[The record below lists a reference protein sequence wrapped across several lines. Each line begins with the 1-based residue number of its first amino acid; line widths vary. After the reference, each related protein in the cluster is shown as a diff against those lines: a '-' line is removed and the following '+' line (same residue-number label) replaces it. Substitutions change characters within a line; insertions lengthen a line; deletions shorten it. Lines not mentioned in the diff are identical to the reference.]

1 MGADFLIVALGAGCE
16 VVPILSLEVA
26 MREAVTVREDVQ
38 EDGKLSTAGK
48 QTMHLLHWGGGEGG
62 GENAS
67 SKKLS
72 CRMFFSSSD
81 RKALEKMA
89 VSG

>member
-1 MGADFLIVALGAGCE
+1 MSVTLG
-16 VVPILSLEVA
+16 V
-26 MREAVTVREDVQ
+26 
-38 EDGKLSTAGK
+38 
-48 QTMHLLHWGGGEGG
+48 GEGG

>member
-16 VVPILSLEVA
+16 VVPILSVEVA
-26 MREAVTVREDVQ
+26 MREAVTVREVVQ

-48 QTMHLLHWGGGEGG
+48 QTMHLLHGGGGEGG

-89 VSG
+89 VSR